1 MRVMVAVV
9 ALAALVISMG
19 LAGAQE
25 QKTEGVMGAIKN
37 IVPGGSDEA
46 AAKKE
51 GEGMLDKMKGMLSG
65 SEKKEG
71 EGLLDKAKSAVSGE
85 KKEGEGLL
93 DKAKSAVSCSDKP
106 ATEAEGKG
114 MLDKM
119 KGMLPGGENK

>member
-71 EGLLDKAKSAVSGE
+71 EGLLDKAKSAI
-85 KKEGEGLL
+85 
-93 DKAKSAVSCSDKP
+93 SCSDKP